1 MDNVKELLPYVNF
14 VMMIV
19 PSILAVVLASSAR
32 NLIGKGWLVAAVVIT
47 LVTRPVFSIMH
58 LISNRYGLS
67 IQQSVS
73 WYSVLNLVVVFGTAC
88 FVFFLLSNWIVSRMK
103 LDVKNLLFSFSGR
116 IPRSVFWIWVCI
128 VFPLGTWVG
137 FAPLAEGDGFPK
149 IVIWVISA
157 GWSILSIWISIA
169 VYTKRWHDCSKSG
182 WMSLILLV
190 PVIGFLCLGYLGL
203 VRGTHGPNQ
212 YGEDPFN
219 THTT

>member
-1 MDNVKELLPYVNF
+1 MDNVTELLPYVNF

-149 IVIWVISA
+149 
-157 GWSILSIWISIA
+157 
-169 VYTKRWHDCSKSG
+169 K
-182 WMSLILLV
+182 
-190 PVIGFLCLGYLGL
+190 
-203 VRGTHGPNQ
+203 
-212 YGEDPFN
+212 
-219 THTT
+219 

>member
-103 LDVKNLLFSFSGR
+103 LDVKNLLFFL
-116 IPRSVFWIWVCI
+116 FWPNSEIGILDMGVHCVPVRHVGWVCS
-128 VFPLGTWVG
+128 TCRRRR
-137 FAPLAEGDGFPK
+137 
-149 IVIWVISA
+149 ISKN
-157 GWSILSIWISIA
+157 S
-169 VYTKRWHDCSKSG
+169 
-182 WMSLILLV
+182 
-190 PVIGFLCLGYLGL
+190 YLGDLGGL
-203 VRGTHGPNQ
+203 VHSEHLDFHRCI
-212 YGEDPFN
+212 YKALA
-219 THTT
+219 